1 MPQGK
6 PKDVINDEFPLGP
19 GTFAL
24 ETSNGRWRAFKH
36 LILVVELLMYM
47 VDGKFNRLMVF
58 MPPRHGKSWL
68 ISKYFLTWFL
78 GSFPDLRII
87 LATHMASFSAKW
99 GRISKQLL
107 EHYGKKLF
115 VKEMLTEEGER
126 VLVNNKVKLDKS
138 SQASYRW
145 DIEGHDGGLVTTGIG
160 GGLLGEGMHGGI
172 IDDPTKGFK
181 KANSKTH
188 QQELN
193 DWYYTEFKTRAD
205 KDLTTGK
212 YPWIVYIA
220 QRLNKKDL
228 AGQILN
234 GFTEE
239 DPGEPHIDVRE
250 ALEILRGGGSI
261 PMGTWVVLNL
271 PAIADEDDIL
281 GRSPGE
287 ALCPQIMNEEDIEQ
301 IRSEM
306 GSFRFEAIYQGNPQE
321 REGKIFKR
329 HWFLDERGEVLAS
342 VLTNSQRLPK
352 LLNEARYW
360 DFGASGDEGD
370 ETCGMRGAY
379 NENKLTF
386 RCMVYDKFTA
396 KQSLYK
402 YKSTTKKDGLP
413 VVSII
418 EQEPASESKM
428 LIQELMDLDELTWHD
443 IQKDKVS
450 GSKIDRAFH
459 LEVMAETG
467 RVQFDTNHMSMA
479 EIKMCIDNLIEF
491 TGEDG
496 NEDHTV
502 DTMTGLANYFMLNEG
517 AEIYI

>member
-1 MPQGK
+1 MPQAK
-6 PKDVINDEFPLGP
+6 PKDAINDEFPLGP

-24 ETSNGRWRAFKH
+24 ETSNGCWRAFNH

-47 VDGKFNRLMVF
+47 VDGKFNRLMIF

-115 VKEMLTEEGER
+115 VKEMLTEEGKR

-239 DPGEPHIDVRE
+239 DSGEPHIDVRE
-250 ALEILRGGGSI
+250 ALEILRSGGSI

-271 PAIADEDDIL
+271 PAIAGEDDIL
-281 GRSPGE
+281 DRSPGE

-306 GSFRFEAIYQGNPQE
+306 GSFRFEAIYQATPKNVKVKSSNATGSLMNVE
-321 REGKIFKR
+321 KSLAA
-329 HWFLDERGEVLAS
+329 FLRILKNY
-342 VLTNSQRLPK
+342 L
-352 LLNEARYW
+352 
-360 DFGASGDEGD
+360 
-370 ETCGMRGAY
+370 
-379 NENKLTF
+379 
-386 RCMVYDKFTA
+386 KF
-396 KQSLYK
+396 
-402 YKSTTKKDGLP
+402 
-413 VVSII
+413 
-418 EQEPASESKM
+418 
-428 LIQELMDLDELTWHD
+428 
-443 IQKDKVS
+443 
-450 GSKIDRAFH
+450 
-459 LEVMAETG
+459 
-467 RVQFDTNHMSMA
+467 
-479 EIKMCIDNLIEF
+479 
-491 TGEDG
+491 
-496 NEDHTV
+496 
-502 DTMTGLANYFMLNEG
+502 
-517 AEIYI
+517 

>member
-1 MPQGK
+1 MPQAK

-24 ETSNGRWRAFKH
+24 ETSKGRWKAFKH
-36 LILVVELLMYM
+36 LIIVVELLMYM
-47 VDGKFNRLMVF
+47 VDGKFNRLMIF
-58 MPPRHGKSWL
+58 MPPRHGKSEL

-99 GRISKQLL
+99 GRRSKEIL
-107 EHYGKKLF
+107 ERYGKKLF
-115 VKEMLTEEGER
+115 VKEVMDEDGKR
-126 VLVNNKVKLDKS
+126 ILVNNKVKLDKH

-145 DIEGHDGGLVTTGIG
+145 DIEGYEGGLVTTGIG

-205 KDLTTGK
+205 KDLATGK

-239 DPGEPHIDVRE
+239 DPGEPHIDIRE
-250 ALEILRGGGSI
+250 ALEILRSGESI

-271 PAIADEDDIL
+271 PAIAGEDDIL
-281 GRSPGE
+281 DRSPGE
-287 ALCPQIMNEEDIEQ
+287 ALCPLIMNEDDIAQ
-301 IRSEM
+301 IHSEM
-306 GSFRFEAIYQGNPQE
+306 GSFRFQAIYQGNPQE

-329 HWFLDERGEVLAS
+329 KWFLDERGEVLGS
-342 VLTNSQRLPK
+342 VLTNSSKLPNPM
-352 LLNEARYW
+352 NEARYW
-360 DFGASGDEGD
+360 DFGASGEEGD
-370 ETCGMRGAY
+370 ETSGMRSTY
-379 NENKLTF
+379 NDKILTF
-386 RCMVYDKFTA
+386 RCLIYDKFTA
-396 KQSLYK
+396 KQALYK
-402 YKSTTKKDGLP
+402 YKSTTKKDGLG

-428 LIQELMDLDELTWHD
+428 LIQELMDLDELTWFD

-450 GSKIDRAFH
+450 RSKIDRAFH
-459 LEVMAETG
+459 LEVMGETG
-467 RVQFDTNHMSMA
+467 RIRFDQDHMSMA
-479 EIKMCIDNLIEF
+479 EIKMCIEQLIEF

-496 NEDHTV
+496 DEDHIV
-502 DTMTGLANYFMLNEG
+502 DTMTGSANYWMRNQG
-517 AEIYI
+517 ATIYI